1 MAGAAIARTKRQL
14 QHASPAR
21 MPGRADRTLAS
32 SSAPLPCPATRSP
45 SRYRLVADCAVPVNL
60 SPARRVLHLTQCP
73 QRPQTAKDE
82 PRPMITTKR
91 RAPVDDA
98 GDPAGPA
105 CPDGRLLALRCLGIP
120 QVATRAAMSRRRTL
134 LRSLAAFCARIQPR
148 NTAELASLVLHMG
161 EEIDRRERML
171 DAALRAVVTVPGERI
186 PGSPAASRPARA
198 GQPEQICKP
207 ATVGPP
213 AQRER
218 PRHGRVAGSRAEPA
232 DIADAQPTR
241 TPRP

>member
-1 MAGAAIARTKRQL
+1 M
-14 QHASPAR
+14 
-21 MPGRADRTLAS
+21 S
-32 SSAPLPCPATRSP
+32 S
-45 SRYRLVADCAVPVNL
+45 PVNL
-60 SPARRVLHLTQCP
+60 PPARRVLHLTQCP
-73 QRPQTAKDE
+73 QRQQTAKDE
-82 PRPMITTKR
+82 PIQMITIER
-91 RAPVDDA
+91 RVPVDDA

-134 LRSLAAFCARIQPR
+134 MRSLAAFCARIQPR

-198 GQPEQICKP
+198 GQPEQICET
-207 ATVGPP
+207 ATV
-213 AQRER
+213 
-218 PRHGRVAGSRAEPA
+218 
-232 DIADAQPTR
+232 
-241 TPRP
+241 